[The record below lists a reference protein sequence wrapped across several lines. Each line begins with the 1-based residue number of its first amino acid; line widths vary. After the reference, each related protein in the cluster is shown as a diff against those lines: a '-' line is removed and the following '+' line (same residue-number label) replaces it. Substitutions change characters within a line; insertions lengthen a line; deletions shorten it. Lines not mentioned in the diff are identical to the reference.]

1 MLQKNSKL
9 KAAGFIVFLYMVVLI
24 SSCRQAE
31 DDKQED
37 SVATGYRVDR
47 FERDL
52 FRSDTADLQ
61 GAIRILKNKYGAFF
75 DLYSYQITRLGSP
88 DSVLMAARY
97 REFISDTNFLGLY
110 HECEQLFGDFSFEA
124 GRLSEAFS
132 NYNKYFKDKDVPR
145 IVTLISVFSYP
156 VIVDSSLLGIS
167 LDMYL
172 GTESA
177 YYFSLDPPLPLFL
190 RNRMRKEYIVADAM
204 RGWLEGD
211 YPMDESGAKLIDM
224 MIGQGRLLYA
234 TSKLVPWE
242 HDTIITG
249 YSMDQLDWC
258 RSNEAKVWSFFIDNQ
273 MLFSDDPDH
282 LQKFAGE
289 GPSTNGFPKQSPG
302 NIGKYTGW
310 QIVKSYMENNKDIS
324 IDSLMSQQ
332 DLMEI
337 FRKSK
342 YKPKK

>member
-1 MLQKNSKL
+1 MLQKKSRL
-9 KAAGFIVFLYMVVLI
+9 TDTVFIVFLYTMLLI

-31 DDKQED
+31 DERPEMAPGTELKV
-37 SVATGYRVDR
+37 SR

-52 FRSDTADLQ
+52 FSSDTADIQASLQ
-61 GAIRILKNKYGAFF
+61 SLKGKYGTFF
-75 DLYSYQITRLGSP
+75 DLYSYQITRLGST
-88 DSVLMAARY
+88 DSVLMASRY
-97 REFISDTNFLGLY
+97 LEFISDTNFRGLY
-110 HECEQLFGDFSFEA
+110 RECEKIFGDFSAETE
-124 GRLSEAFS
+124 RLSEAFS
-132 NYNKYFKDKDVPR
+132 NYSRYFKEKEVPR

-190 RNRMRKEYIVADAM
+190 RDRMRKEYLVADAM

-211 YPMDESGAKLIDM
+211 YPVDESGAKLIDM

-234 TSKLVPWE
+234 TSILLPWE

-249 YSMDQLDWC
+249 YSSVQLDWC
-258 RSNEAKVWSFFIDNQ
+258 RLNESKIWSFFIDNQ

-302 NIGKYTGW
+302 NIGKFTGW
-310 QIVKSYMENNKDIS
+310 QIVKSYMQNNKDITL
-324 IDSLMSQQ
+324 DSLMSQR
-332 DLMEI
+332 DMMEI